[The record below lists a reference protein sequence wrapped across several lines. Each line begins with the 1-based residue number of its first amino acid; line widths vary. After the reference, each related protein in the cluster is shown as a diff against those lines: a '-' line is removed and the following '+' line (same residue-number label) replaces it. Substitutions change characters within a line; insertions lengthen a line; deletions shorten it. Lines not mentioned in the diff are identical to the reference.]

1 MTLRTERQLSVVPSK
16 SFEDE
21 ELVLQSVPVLP
32 DGPVALFGHLHMWDL
47 NARERNPNRG
57 PAHHRLR
64 FTSISAEWNLRVRE
78 VAMIMLNPQHPQV
91 RRHGIFLR
99 RDPASVTTV
108 RNVIGALR
116 ILVEW
121 RADRDLDNH
130 PASWRK
136 AELHEFIAEMPSS
149 NRRNY
154 YKAIRMLHTYHGAL
168 THGGLD
174 RDPWAG
180 VSAKTLGAQAL
191 PPRGLS
197 TPAIPPE
204 TWWPLLRA
212 AWLYVDRL
220 STDIFKA
227 RERWET
233 LRTPPPP
240 ATARAPG
247 NASVLLQ
254 WLQDSENF
262 IPTHPHGV
270 SNTPQ
275 FVMGEAP
282 INWTILSRMVT
293 GGRSRNMFIGS
304 GNSVS
309 NLRNIVSAPEYRN
322 RRRIFNLLPDALEVE
337 SVEGA
342 KPWVSEFTPTQ
353 LWHEVKMLRSACYIF
368 VAALS
373 MLRDSE
379 LQGIPRDSVRD
390 HYGAPAIRTQHF
402 KGDYARSVRH
412 WWIIEPVVKAL
423 QVAEEISAHPSR
435 IFTPIR
441 KLSSS
446 NSSISANPLI
456 TEFIDHINLNRSKL
470 GLAYIPPHK
479 VSPHTFR
486 KTMSII
492 TAQQPGG
499 EIALGLT
506 LKHVA
511 IRALSNATTTRYSEP
526 TPAWAEEL
534 QLGFKDATSVRL
546 ANCMRARLT
555 GEIVAVGPGAKLF
568 TAKLDKVAAEIPDLE
583 LAEGNV
589 VDQRLVRD
597 LLRQEFS
604 NVKFGNLNACLGDL
618 ASARCLSEQDPDS
631 DLVQG
636 VNPARCQPQSCRNS
650 VVTAAH
656 RPLWVA
662 TEQDLLTALRD
673 KKVAP
678 TNRAHLEQ
686 ELQGVRDVIN
696 QSGAT

>member
-1 MTLRTERQLSVVPSK
+1 MTLRAEKKLIVESSK
-16 SFEDE
+16 CFEDD
-21 ELVLQSVPVLP
+21 ELVLQSVPVIP
-32 DGPVALFGHLHMWDL
+32 DSPIALFGQIHMWDL
-47 NARERNPNRG
+47 NARERNPNRS

-91 RRHGIFLR
+91 RKHGIFLR
-99 RDPASVTTV
+99 LYPASVTTV

-121 RADRDLDNH
+121 RADRNLDNH
-130 PASWRK
+130 PAAWKK
-136 AELHEFIAEMPSS
+136 AELREFLTEMPSS
-149 NRRNY
+149 NRRSY

-180 VSAKTLGAQAL
+180 VSANALGAQVV
-191 PPRGLS
+191 PPSGLS

-212 AWLYVDRL
+212 AWFYVDQL
-220 STDIFKA
+220 SSDIFKA
-227 RERWET
+227 RERWES
-233 LRTPPPP
+233 LRTPLPP
-240 ATARAPG
+240 ATERAPG
-247 NASVLLQ
+247 NAIVLLQ
-254 WLQDSENF
+254 WLQESENF
-262 IPTHPHGV
+262 IPIHPDGAGD
-270 SNTPQ
+270 TPGSPI
-275 FVMGEAP
+275 GESS
-282 INWTILSRMVT
+282 INWSILSRMVT
-293 GGRSRNMFIGS
+293 GGRTRNMFTGS
-304 GNSVS
+304 ANSVS
-309 NLRNIVSAPEYRN
+309 NLRKIVSAPEYVH
-322 RRRIFNLLPDALEVE
+322 RRRPFNLLPDALKLD
-337 SVEGA
+337 STEGE
-342 KPWVSEFTPTQ
+342 KPWISGLTPTQ
-353 LWHEVKMLRSACYIF
+353 LWHEIKLLRSACYIF

-379 LQGIPRDSVRD
+379 LQGIPRDSVRE

-402 KGDYARSVRH
+402 KGDYARSERH
-412 WWIIEPVVKAL
+412 WWVIEPVVKAL
-423 QVAEEISAHPSR
+423 QVAEAISPHPSR
-435 IFTPIR
+435 IFTPFR
-441 KLSSS
+441 KSDLS

-456 TEFIDHINLNRSKL
+456 TEFIDHINTNRVNL
-470 GLAYIPPHK
+470 GLDYIPPHK

-511 IRALSNATTTRYSEP
+511 IRALSNATTTRYAEP

-534 QLGFKDATSVRL
+534 QLGFKDANAVRL
-546 ANCMRARLT
+546 ANCMRTHLT
-555 GEIVAVGPGAKLF
+555 GETVAVGPGAKLF
-568 TAKLDKVAAEIPDLE
+568 TAKLDKVAAEIPDL
-583 LAEGNV
+583 AFVEGSV

-597 LLRQEFS
+597 LLRKEFS

-618 ASARCLSEQDPDS
+618 SSARCLSEHP
-631 DLVQG
+631 DLVQT
-636 VNPARCQPQSCRNS
+636 VNPARCQPQTCRNS
-650 VVTAAH
+650 VVTATH
-656 RPLWVA
+656 RPVWIA
-662 TEQDLLTALRD
+662 TEQDLLVALRD

-678 TNRAHLEQ
+678 INRAHLEL

-696 QSGAT
+696 GSEAT